1 MVTIGQ
7 ENVEYLLAAIAAKT
21 PTPGGGAVAAITSA
35 LAAALGQMVVNYTC
49 SKPSLADHNE
59 LHEEALRTLAELQ
72 SSALRLADAD
82 AEAFAHLSDLWG
94 LPADDARRQAEW
106 NDAVAAAIDAPRQVM
121 GASMGTLRLT
131 ERLSGKTVRNLRSD
145 LAITALLAEAGARAA
160 ACNVRI
166 NIPLLNDKA
175 EAAELEAQVVGILQ
189 QAARICAVVQEACS
203 T

>member
-7 ENVEYLLAAIAAKT
+7 ESVENLLAAIAAKT

-35 LAAALGQMVVNYTC
+35 LAAALGQMVVNYSC
-49 SKPSLADHNE
+49 SKPSLADHQE
-59 LHEEALRTLAELQ
+59 LHEEALRTLADLQ
-72 SSALRLADAD
+72 GSALRLADAD
-82 AEAFAHLSDLWG
+82 AEAFAHLSDLWN
-94 LPADDARRQAEW
+94 LPADDVRRQAEW
-106 NDAVAAAIDAPRQVM
+106 NDAVNAAIDAPRQVM
-121 GASMGTLRLT
+121 GASMATLRLT

-175 EAAELEAQVVGILQ
+175 QAAELEAQVVGILQ
-189 QAARICAVVQEACS
+189 QAARICAAVQEACC

>member
-1 MVTIGQ
+1 MATIGQ
-7 ENVEYLLAAIAAKT
+7 ESVENLLAAIAAKT

-35 LAAALGQMVVNYTC
+35 LAAALAQMVINYSC

-72 SSALRLADAD
+72 GSALRLADAD

-94 LPADDARRQAEW
+94 LPTDDVRRQAEW

-121 GASMGTLRLT
+121 GASMATLRLT

-175 EAAELEAQVVGILQ
+175 QAAELEAQVVGILQ
-189 QAARICAVVQEACS
+189 QAARICAAVQEACC

>member
-1 MVTIGQ
+1 MMIGQ
-7 ENVEYLLAAIAAKT
+7 ESVENLLAAIAAKT

-35 LAAALGQMVVNYTC
+35 LAAALGQMVVNYSC
-49 SKPSLADHNE
+49 SKPSLADHTE

-72 SSALRLADAD
+72 GSALRLADAD

-121 GASMGTLRLT
+121 GASMATLRLT
-131 ERLSGKTVRNLRSD
+131 ERLSGKTIRNLRSD

-175 EAAELEAQVVGILQ
+175 QAAELEAQVVGILQ
-189 QAARICAVVQEACS
+189 QAAKICAAVQEACS

>member
-7 ENVEYLLAAIAAKT
+7 ENVEILLAAIAAKT

-35 LAAALGQMVVNYTC
+35 LAAALGQMVVNYSC
-49 SKPSLADHNE
+49 SKPSLANHKE
-59 LHEEALRTLAELQ
+59 LHEEALRTLADLQ
-72 SSALRLADAD
+72 GSALRLADAD
-82 AEAFAHLSDLWG
+82 AEAFAHLSDLWD
-94 LPADDARRQAEW
+94 LPADDVRRQAEW
-106 NDAVAAAIDAPRQVM
+106 NDAVAAAIDAPRQIM
-121 GASMGTLRLT
+121 GASMATLRLT

-175 EAAELEAQVVGILQ
+175 QAAELEAEVVGVLQ
-189 QAARICAVVQEACS
+189 QAARTCSAVQEACR

>member
-1 MVTIGQ
+1 MIGQ
-7 ENVEYLLAAIAAKT
+7 ESVENLLAAIAAKT

-35 LAAALGQMVVNYTC
+35 LAAALGQMVVNYSC
-49 SKPSLADHNE
+49 SKPSLADHTE

-72 SSALRLADAD
+72 GSALRLADAD

-121 GASMGTLRLT
+121 GASMATLRLT
-131 ERLSGKTVRNLRSD
+131 ERLSGKTIRNLRSD

-175 EAAELEAQVVGILQ
+175 QAAELEAQVVGILQ
-189 QAARICAVVQEACS
+189 QAAKICAAVQEACS

>member
-1 MVTIGQ
+1 MTIGQ
-7 ENVEYLLAAIAAKT
+7 ESIENLLAAIAAKT

-35 LAAALGQMVVNYTC
+35 LAAALGQMVVNYSC
-49 SKPSLADHNE
+49 SKPSLADHTQ
-59 LHEEALRTLAELQ
+59 LHEEALRTLADLQ
-72 SSALRLADAD
+72 GSALRLADAD
-82 AEAFAHLSDLWG
+82 AEAFADLSDLWG
-94 LPADDARRQAEW
+94 LPADDVRRQVEW

-121 GASMGTLRLT
+121 VASMATLRLT

-175 EAAELEAQVVGILQ
+175 QAAELEAQVVGILQ
-189 QAARICAVVQEACS
+189 QAARICSAVQEACS